1 VLKTDGTVLAVTINF
16 QQLENAPSV
25 YFESGFE
32 LEVVKRDNNTLINFD
47 SLDGHTANI
56 AAVKLELGPVST
68 LALDPPADY
77 GETLRKCLRYYLGAA
92 YVPPLLAKA
101 QGTAEVRMPLAFP
114 VPMRAFPTLIV
125 GDLTNC
131 LRVPGGPDVTP
142 TDVLLDTNYA
152 SGNSSYGGC
161 MVAFQGT
168 FNADTVYGYK
178 SKTNAI
184 AFSAEL

>member
-1 VLKTDGTVLAVTINF
+1 MVRVIHYAAGTRSI
-16 QQLENAPSV
+16 S
-25 YFESGFE
+25 
-32 LEVVKRDNNTLINFD
+32 R
-47 SLDGHTANI
+47 
-56 AAVKLELGPVST
+56 VKLELGPVST